1 MARAP
6 PTNIP
11 RAQTALTA
19 PSTPTQ
25 PMEASPPRRL
35 SRAQTIGNFS
45 DTAGVAA
52 RAALST
58 QLRENNVTD
67 PRLQTFSMEGSH
79 IGTAVIR
86 DVCFVLF
93 FVWRLFIE
101 LFVCLD
107 YSRSCGK

>member
-1 MARAP
+1 MSRS
-6 PTNIP
+6 
-11 RAQTALTA
+11 QTAMTA

-79 IGTAVIR
+79 IGCAVIR
-86 DVCFVLF
+86 DVCFVF
-93 FVWRLFIE
+93 FFFFWRLFIE
-101 LFVCLD
+101 FVVYLD